1 MPAPRPIWKGNIR
14 LSLVS
19 IPVELFS
26 ATKASAKI
34 AFHQIHEPTGKRIRY
49 EKTVKGVG
57 PVDKDEILKGY
68 EYRKGKYVLLTDKDL
83 DAVKL
88 ETRKTF
94 DLAQFVGACDIEPIY
109 FDKPYF
115 VVPQDDLAEE
125 AYRVVRDALKKSQ
138 RIGIGQLAM
147 RGKEYL
153 AALKPCGRG
162 MILETLHYEQEIR
175 KADPFF
181 SDIST
186 HAAAKDL
193 LSVAEELIERKSGP
207 FDASAFKNH
216 YAQALRELVDQKVKH
231 KGKTAEPE
239 EEEEERPSG
248 DNVIDLMAALKKS
261 LAGKGRSTARA
272 ASHPRAA
279 KRARS
284 TRRPAARKR
293 ASHPARKARK
303 SA

>member
-1 MPAPRPIWKGNIR
+1 
-14 LSLVS
+14 
-19 IPVELFS
+19 
-26 ATKASAKI
+26 
-34 AFHQIHEPTGKRIRY
+34 
-49 EKTVKGVG
+49 
-57 PVDKDEILKGY
+57 
-68 EYRKGKYVLLTDKDL
+68 
-83 DAVKL
+83 
-88 ETRKTF
+88 
-94 DLAQFVGACDIEPIY
+94 
-109 FDKPYF
+109 
-115 VVPQDDLAEE
+115 
-125 AYRVVRDALKKSQ
+125 
-138 RIGIGQLAM
+138 M

-186 HAAAKDL
+186 HAVAKDL

-248 DNVIDLMAALKKS
+248 ENVIDLMAALKKS
-261 LAGKGRSTARA
+261 LAGKGHNTARA

-279 KRARS
+279 KRTRS

>member
-1 MPAPRPIWKGNIR
+1 MPASRPIWKGHIR

-49 EKTVKGVG
+49 EKTVTGVG

-68 EYRKGKYVLLTDKDL
+68 EYTKGKYVLLTDKDL
-83 DAVKL
+83 DSVKL

-94 DLAQFVGACDIEPIY
+94 DLAQFVGACEIEPLY

-115 VVPQDDLAEE
+115 VVPQDELAEE
-125 AYRVVRDALKKSQ
+125 AYRVVRDALKKTE
-138 RIGIGQLAM
+138 RIGLGQLTM

-153 AALKPCGRG
+153 AALKPSGRG

-181 SDIST
+181 EDISNR
-186 HAAAKDL
+186 AVAKDL
-193 LSVAEELIERKSGP
+193 LSVAEELIERKTGP
-207 FDASAFKNH
+207 FDAAAFKNH
-216 YAQALRELVDQKVKH
+216 YAQALRELVDQRV
-231 KGKTAEPE
+231 KGKGPKAEPE
-239 EEEEERPSG
+239 EEERPRG
-248 DNVIDLMAALKKS
+248 DNVIDLMSALKRS
-261 LAGKGRSTARA
+261 LAGKGRSASRA
-272 ASHPRAA
+272 ASHPRAT
-279 KRARS
+279 KSARRGRK
-284 TRRPAARKR
+284 TPTRKR
-293 ASHPARKARK
+293 ASTPARKARK